1 VTKGNKL
8 IGHVN
13 GYTATIDIA
22 NDSNIEIS
30 WERFWNSNGDSIDI
44 SRMWID
50 TPNNSLGYIWYIF
63 ATTANEE
70 QSTILQLEVDENGDL
85 WEQMEGGDGSTCM
98 CKASPLSKLGECKV
112 RNEFG
117 KGCYCTPSSVKGSCT
132 KISALTTGQIFDC

>member
-1 VTKGNKL
+1 MSIKHFISLALIFLISISLSLAQVTKVNKL

-50 TPNNSLGYIWYIF
+50 TLNNSLGYIWYIF

-85 WEQMEGGDGSTCM
+85 WE
-98 CKASPLSKLGECKV
+98 
-112 RNEFG
+112 
-117 KGCYCTPSSVKGSCT
+117 
-132 KISALTTGQIFDC
+132 